1 MDRYKKHRRELGAKN
16 GTVNRELSTLSH
28 ILNKAIE
35 WRWIKAKLN
44 TVTRLEEE
52 AGRRIALT
60 DAQCDALV
68 NAAVADWD
76 PYCWL
81 FVVFGLNTGMR
92 HSEILSVRFD
102 QIDFDKLRIHIPEAK
117 AGMREQ
123 PITAEL
129 ADILRKERDMRNDQD
144 GWVFPPARRSSK
156 QHRARMDRA
165 FRRAVDAAGL
175 DPILVTPH
183 VMRHTAITNLVKAG
197 VDPATIQRI
206 SGHKTLAM
214 VMRYTHVHDDHI
226 DQAISA
232 IGRTIPERE
241 QNTITQELH
250 IAGAK
255 PV

>member
-1 MDRYKKHRRELGAKN
+1 
-16 GTVNRELSTLSH
+16 
-28 ILNKAIE
+28 
-35 WRWIKAKLN
+35 
-44 TVTRLEEE
+44 
-52 AGRRIALT
+52 
-60 DAQCDALV
+60 
-68 NAAVADWD
+68 
-76 PYCWL
+76 
-81 FVVFGLNTGMR
+81 MR

-241 QNTITQELH
+241 QNTIIPTARIFDSLGDSQDGLNV
-250 IAGAK
+250 IL
-255 PV
+255 